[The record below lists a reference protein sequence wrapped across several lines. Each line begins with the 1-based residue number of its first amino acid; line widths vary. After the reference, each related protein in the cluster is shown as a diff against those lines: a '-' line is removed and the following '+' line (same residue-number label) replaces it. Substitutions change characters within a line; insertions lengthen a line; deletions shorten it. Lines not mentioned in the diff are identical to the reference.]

1 MSSEPLAL
9 LTQLTARKLVPGR
22 YRGLEQRR
30 RLSLTVAL
38 RPCAGYVQPSRRV
51 PDNRGNASVLLRTR
65 RRRVRD
71 SRNPSRDRT
80 GRTPPST
87 CTLHL
92 RTCAGL
98 PNLAVLDQGGACG
111 AAGPSVSAG
120 LCRLGRPA
128 RRTSGRTARPPDQR
142 GSHVMQTSARPA
154 VLPRCSLSSPRSLP
168 SPSQDPEASTLAAS
182 R

>member
-1 MSSEPLAL
+1 MSSGSLAL

-71 SRNPSRDRT
+71 SRNPSGDRT
-80 GRTPPST
+80 GRTPRCT

-92 RTCAGL
+92 RTCACAAL
-98 PNLAVLDQGGACG
+98 ANLAVLDQGGS
-111 AAGPSVSAG
+111 AALRRWPSVRAG
-120 LCRLGRPA
+120 LWPGGPA
-128 RRTSGRTARPPDQR
+128 RRTPGHTRADAMISRLRP
-142 GSHVMQTSARPA
+142 SARLHSAGTVSLARASSSAAPPA
-154 VLPRCSLSSPRSLP
+154 HRGR
-168 SPSQDPEASTLAAS
+168 
-182 R
+182 

>member
-1 MSSEPLAL
+1 MSSRAGECLITGEMRVASSEPA
-9 LTQLTARKLVPGR
+9 VG
-22 YRGLEQRR
+22 G
-30 RLSLTVAL
+30 
-38 RPCAGYVQPSRRV
+38 
-51 PDNRGNASVLLRTR
+51 
-65 RRRVRD
+65 VRD
-71 SRNPSRDRT
+71 SRNRLGT
-80 GRTPPST
+80 GQAGHRPAPAR
-87 CTLHL
+87 CTYAPALGC
-92 RTCAGL
+92 RI
-98 PNLAVLDQGGACG
+98 LAILDQGGACG

-182 R
+182 RWRRPRPRGTFTVALPFGTCQTTRVLVKALL